1 MDDGSNQARTLEEH
15 GTAAR
20 NWPLIDRLL
29 NSFNISFKSATKV
42 THRSNSD
49 FECACKRRDTCQ
61 GHSQVR
67 FDNMNM
73 NSTWGMLIGF
83 RSRKKGPRF
92 PL

>member
-20 NWPLIDRLL
+20 NWPLIDR
-29 NSFNISFKSATKV
+29 
-42 THRSNSD
+42 RSNSD